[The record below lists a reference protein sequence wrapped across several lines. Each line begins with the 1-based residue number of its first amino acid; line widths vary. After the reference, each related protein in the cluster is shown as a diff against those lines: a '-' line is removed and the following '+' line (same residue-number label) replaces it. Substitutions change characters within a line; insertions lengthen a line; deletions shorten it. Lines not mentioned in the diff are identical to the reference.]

1 MNSELSKKNAFLLQE
16 CVFFC
21 TFARFFISK
30 PMLRRV
36 MQYIR
41 EKELLAQG
49 DKVLV
54 CVSGGADSVALLD
67 VLQRGGFECVVAH
80 CNFHL
85 RGEESDRDEAFVRG
99 LGAGALRVHVQH
111 FDTEGYAKERGISIE
126 MAAREL
132 RYRWFGELAEA
143 EGCKAIAVAHHQH
156 DQAETVLLN
165 MRRGAGIR
173 GLCGMRAKSANPY
186 RAPKNVEAR
195 EIPIIRPLL
204 CTTRDYI
211 EHYLRNIRHLTWV
224 DDSTNSDVRIKRN
237 AVREQLKSYSKAEIE
252 HIAATAERM
261 QGYVDW
267 LEGEETK
274 EAGRAKLFEELKDYG
289 FAEVDKIYDALQR
302 GVGGKEFRS
311 VTHLC
316 AIRKGKLII
325 EPLQH

>member
-1 MNSELSKKNAFLLQE
+1 
-16 CVFFC
+16 
-21 TFARFFISK
+21 
-30 PMLRRV
+30 

-41 EKELLAQG
+41 EKELLEKG

-67 VLQRGGFECVVAH
+67 VLQRGGFECIIAH

-85 RGEESDRDEAFVRG
+85 RGEESNRDEEFVK
-99 LGAGALRVHVQH
+99 RVEIRDKRVEIRIKH
-111 FDTEGYAKERGISIE
+111 FDTEGYAQANGISIE

-132 RYRWFGELAEA
+132 RYQWFAEVAEA

-165 MRRGAGIR
+165 LKRGTGIR

-186 RAPKNVEAR
+186 GGTVPV
-195 EIPIIRPLL
+195 IRPLL

-211 EHYLRNIRHLTWV
+211 EHYLRDIRHLAWV

-237 AVREQLKSYSKAEIE
+237 AVREQIKNYSKAEIE
-252 HIAATAERM
+252 HIAATAEHM

-267 LEGEETK
+267 LEGRDTR
-274 EAGRAKLFEELKDYG
+274 EAGQAKLYEELKDYG
-289 FAEVDKIYDALQR
+289 FAEINKIYDALQR

-311 VTHLC
+311 ATHK
-316 AIRKGKLII
+316 AVIRKG
-325 EPLQH
+325 EVVVVES